1 MHPKTHFKKLVRP
14 VAIKLM
20 HEKGISWEQAVRLI
34 WNDLILI
41 WEQVEREYPELTK
54 EQQNL
59 EVGGR
64 FDAFLKGEY
73 HPSNE

>member
-1 MHPKTHFKKLVRP
+1 MDPKAHFRKLVRP

-20 HEKGISWEQAVRLI
+20 NEKGISWEQAVRLV

-41 WEQVEREYPELTK
+41 WEQVDAECPGLTK
-54 EQQNL
+54 EQKNY

-73 HPSNE
+73 DLHNG